1 MRWARWFLRASLL
14 AIPALLLFVRPGGSQ
29 ESAGSIGFTPGQPVA
44 GRRVIFTMSGS
55 ALAGSGYRWDFGDG
69 VVTQL
74 PAPIHVYSEAG
85 VYNVGLTVET
95 ESGPVTVQRSIEV
108 LSATTLRLNGGRFDV
123 SMTARDQ
130 RTERTGEGQAI
141 PENDLFGYFSIPALT
156 SQPDNPEM
164 FVKILDARPVNGQF
178 WVFYNGLT
186 DLDVTLTVR
195 ENPTGIVKTYRKD
208 PGSACGGF
216 DTSGFIGGGQSPTAT
231 PPGATVT
238 PTPPGP
244 TPTPTTPPSATTIV
258 ELVGRQFDWNANI
271 GGTPSGSNFVLRVG
285 QTYEFRIRSG
295 DPPGSSAHAF
305 SGVPSLNLSAA
316 PINAGGQPTIRTITI
331 NAGQVGNH
339 LYACTLTSCGDG
351 HFDMVGNITVAP

>member
-1 MRWARWFLRASLL
+1 
-14 AIPALLLFVRPGGSQ
+14 
-29 ESAGSIGFTPGQPVA
+29 
-44 GRRVIFTMSGS
+44 MSGS
-55 ALAGSGYRWDFGDG
+55 GLVGSGYRWEFGDG
-69 VVTQL
+69 EVSEL
-74 PAPIHVYSEAG
+74 PAPVHVYAQAG
-85 VYNVGLTVET
+85 EYPVRLTVET
-95 ESGPVTVQRSIEV
+95 ASGPVVVSKTVSV
-108 LSATTLRLNGGRFDV
+108 SSATTLSLNGGRFDV

-164 FVKILDARPVNGQF
+164 FVKILDARAVNGQF

-244 TPTPTTPPSATTIV
+244 TPTPTTPPSSTTIV
-258 ELVGRQFDWNANI
+258 ELVGTRFDWNARI
-271 GGTPSGSNFVLRVG
+271 DGTPSGPNFTLRVG

-295 DPPGSSAHAF
+295 DPPGTASHAF
-305 SGVPSLNLSAA
+305 SGIPTLNLSAA
-316 PINAGGQPTIRTITI
+316 NINPGGQPVVRTITI
-331 NAGQVGNH
+331 NAGQVGSH

-351 HFDMVGNITVAP
+351 HNDMVGNITVVP

>member
-29 ESAGSIGFTPGQPVA
+29 ESAGAIGFTPGQPVA
-44 GRRVIFTMSGS
+44 GRRVVFTMSGS

-69 VVTQL
+69 TVTNI
-74 PAPIHVYSEAG
+74 PAPIHVYSEPG
-85 VYNVGLTVET
+85 VYNIGLTVDT
-95 ESGPVTVQRSIEV
+95 ESGPVTVQRTVEV

-164 FVKILDARPVNGQF
+164 FVKILDARTVNGQF

-216 DTSGFIGGGQSPTAT
+216 DTSGFIGGGATPTA
-231 PPGATVT
+231 T
-238 PTPPGP
+238 PTPPGGST
-244 TPTPTTPPSATTIV
+244 TPTVTPTGTGTQTVTINVRAWDFSPGGPVSAPVRLQVGVNYRLVFHNVDPAGTANPRHGFSGISDLGLPGNDNISRGGPDFVIPSF
-258 ELVGRQFDWNANI
+258 LPQPFHR
-271 GGTPSGSNFVLRVG
+271 GTHPFGCTQNDCG
-285 QTYEFRIRSG
+285 G
-295 DPPGSSAHAF
+295 DPEQH
-305 SGVPSLNLSAA
+305 
-316 PINAGGQPTIRTITI
+316 
-331 NAGQVGNH
+331 VG
-339 LYACTLTSCGDG
+339 
-351 HFDMVGNITVAP
+351 MVGFLIIE